1 MAIYIL
7 IALQVLDAITTVV
20 ALRNPKLTESNPI
33 LKPLFDKFGALQTLV
48 VAKLGFIG
56 LLYWF
61 AQQVHQDVLYI
72 LIVAYVYIVANNTR
86 LILTT
91 R

>member
-1 MAIYIL
+1 MILYIL
-7 IALQVLDAITTVV
+7 IALQILDVITTVV
-20 ALRNPKLTESNPI
+20 ALRNPKLQEGNSI

-48 VAKLGFIG
+48 VLKLTFIG
-56 LLYWF
+56 WLYVF

-72 LIVAYVYIVANNTR
+72 LIAAYIYIVANNTR
-86 LILTT
+86 LILTM